1 MKIDDDIELLW
12 YRSSLQIW
20 IGRKNSYF
28 LLGHSLV
35 SLALPLYVSWWHK
48 HKILSFGF
56 LFFHFSF
63 QWRGM

>member
-1 MKIDDDIELLW
+1 MKIDDNNELLW
-12 YRSSLQIW
+12 HSSCLQIW
-20 IGRKNSYF
+20 IGSKDSYF
-28 LLGHSLV
+28 LLGHSLT
-35 SLALPLYVSWWHK
+35 SLALPLCVSWWHE